1 MPSRGA
7 TNGRCRARFNLENGA
22 AMWAIAAL
30 RGLGPVWTIFLA
42 KANLYIFVRAHK
54 RLSAMT
60 QNLRLFLALSI
71 SANVLL
77 VWVALHKPKPY
88 VSTDVDQTRM
98 ELYRVLPKDF
108 YTRNELALALTQPT
122 NRPIVRDCM
131 VRTMHTVYV
140 FDRRNT
146 LIGMYEPG
154 PNPFIPDPVASLE
167 RGYKCDP
174 DLLDAQTQQHI
185 AAAKR
190 SDHHLEV
197 SKALLQKEMAQEGET
212 WAVRHPAVQ
221 K

>member
-1 MPSRGA
+1 
-7 TNGRCRARFNLENGA
+7 
-22 AMWAIAAL
+22 
-30 RGLGPVWTIFLA
+30 
-42 KANLYIFVRAHK
+42 
-54 RLSAMT
+54 MT

-108 YTRNELALALTQPT
+108 YTRNEFAIALTYPT
-122 NRPIVRDCM
+122 DRPIVRDCM
-131 VRTMHTVYV
+131 VRTENTVYV
-140 FDRRNT
+140 FDRRNA

-167 RGYKCDP
+167 PGYKCDP
-174 DLLDAQTQQHI
+174 DLLDAQTQRYI
-185 AAAKR
+185 AAATQPDR
-190 SDHHLEV
+190 QLEAN
-197 SKALLQKEMAQEGET
+197 KDLLQKEMAQEGGA
-212 WAVRHPAVQ
+212 WAVRRPAVQ